1 MLKCSS
7 NFGGHFFCF
16 LLLNRLGEKFK
27 PQNDRMFRRDLFSEQ
42 ELSVLEYI
50 AKIFQS
56 TNTNEI
62 IALNHLEE
70 VWIKNEKGKEILN
83 FNQR

>member
-1 MLKCSS
+1 
-7 NFGGHFFCF
+7 
-16 LLLNRLGEKFK
+16 
-27 PQNDRMFRRDLFSEQ
+27 MFRRDLFSEQ

-56 TNTNEI
+56 TNINEI